1 MTWDQI
7 DERHDQAI
15 VPGGKLIRM
24 LYWVGH
30 DKHYT
35 MCFVPD
41 VVENVISDQAVKF
54 LDKVLP
60 EEPVVK
66 SLKQKLADKKVH
78 NDSKAV

>member
-1 MTWDQI
+1 MIDWDNMTWDQI

-15 VPGGKLIRM
+15 VPGGRLIRM

-41 VVENVISDQAVKF
+41 VAEIVVNPEPPKTIKEKLNERKQAN
-54 LDKVLP
+54 
-60 EEPVVK
+60 
-66 SLKQKLADKKVH
+66 QKKTD
-78 NDSKAV
+78 